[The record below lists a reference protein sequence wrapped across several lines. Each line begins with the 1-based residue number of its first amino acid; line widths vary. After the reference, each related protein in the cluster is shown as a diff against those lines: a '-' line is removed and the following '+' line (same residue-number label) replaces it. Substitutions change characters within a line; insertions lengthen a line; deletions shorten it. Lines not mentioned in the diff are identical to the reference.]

1 MLKKKAIIEYQE
13 LVKKVYKLDISFDE
27 ATVQANKLLNLFRA
41 VYKPLPINWQELL
54 NKKYAA
60 IPS

>member
-1 MLKKKAIIEYQE
+1 MLKRQAITEYQE

-41 VYKPLPINWQELL
+41 IYKPVPINWQESLTE
-54 NKKYAA
+54 KYALL
-60 IPS
+60 PS